1 MTRATKN
8 ILKNIRL
15 QLLLEVQLPNII
27 VILMHGIQRQRVID
41 TGLMIHQTMLMREII
56 PVQTQQE

>member
-1 MTRATKN
+1 
-8 ILKNIRL
+8 
-15 QLLLEVQLPNII
+15 
-27 VILMHGIQRQRVID
+27 MHGIQRQRVID